1 MLNINKNLEKIEIS
15 IIRKMNQ
22 FCSSYQGRK
31 NLINLTVGE
40 PDLKQPEEILNGVI
54 EIIKTKPLGYPP
66 IGGILELKQKIIEFY
81 KNKYDVTLTKDEII
95 ITVGTTEGLSTAL
108 KTVILPGDEV
118 LLPLPA
124 YPGYEPIVIL
134 NEGIPIKIDTSDN
147 NFELDVEMLKR
158 YITPKTKAIVLNY
171 PINPTG
177 GVISQKN
184 RDDILKFAK
193 ENNIYILSDEVYSE
207 LTFDGNHVGFLDDR
221 YRENVI
227 VVDGLSKSH
236 SLTGW
241 RVGYLIASE
250 KLTREMIKVH
260 QYTVTA
266 SSIVSQYAAL
276 VAFNKSMNTTVLH
289 REIYKKRAEIIYSK
303 LLKNGIK
310 ALKPSGG
317 IYIFFSIKE
326 FTNLSSLEFAY
337 KLLDTEGVALVP
349 GTAFGIEGYV
359 RISLVKEIE
368 VLEEAIDRVI
378 EFLRTHSSE

>member
-134 NEGIPIKIDTSDN
+134 NEGIPKKI
-147 NFELDVEMLKR
+147 
-158 YITPKTKAIVLNY
+158 
-171 PINPTG
+171 
-177 GVISQKN
+177 
-184 RDDILKFAK
+184 
-193 ENNIYILSDEVYSE
+193 
-207 LTFDGNHVGFLDDR
+207 
-221 YRENVI
+221 
-227 VVDGLSKSH
+227 
-236 SLTGW
+236 
-241 RVGYLIASE
+241 
-250 KLTREMIKVH
+250 EMI
-260 QYTVTA
+260 
-266 SSIVSQYAAL
+266 
-276 VAFNKSMNTTVLH
+276 F
-289 REIYKKRAEIIYSK
+289 
-303 LLKNGIK
+303 
-310 ALKPSGG
+310 
-317 IYIFFSIKE
+317 
-326 FTNLSSLEFAY
+326 
-337 KLLDTEGVALVP
+337 
-349 GTAFGIEGYV
+349 
-359 RISLVKEIE
+359 
-368 VLEEAIDRVI
+368 
-378 EFLRTHSSE
+378 